1 MEKNLKAAIEQLQAT
16 AAALTPELLDAIC
29 RNAEQSRTRFEKALI
44 RFNEARE
51 ARQRRARSGA
61 AQSSLRLQEL
71 DKRKADL
78 TDAIGNAYSEQ
89 QIEKA
94 HELEAE
100 LEELAREEYGVKE
113 AATHVQAVKV
123 RGDLGLFAELKDAYD
138 KKRAEEAAVNE
149 DLEQLRKEL
158 RTLEGLI
165 SSYSLRAKD
174 LTRAYTLADN
184 PADEQM
190 VEAAESI
197 IGPLDLSGGME
208 GFGEGAA
215 AEKRAKIA
223 VVCRSS
229 QNKEPAGKLKNTP
242 AFRKWIELLKQLPKG
257 GAKHE

>member
-16 AAALTPELLDAIC
+16 TAALTPELLDAIC
-29 RNAEQSRTRFEKALI
+29 RNAEQSRARFETALI
-44 RFNEARE
+44 RFNEDRE
-51 ARQRRARSGA
+51 DRQSGARSGA
-61 AQSSLRLQEL
+61 AQRSLRLQEI

-78 TDAIGNAYSEQ
+78 TDAIGDAYSEQ

-113 AATHVQAVKV
+113 AAKHVQAVKV

-138 KKRAEEAAVNE
+138 KKTAEEAAVYE
-149 DLEQLRKEL
+149 GLEQLRHEL
-158 RTLEGLI
+158 RKLEILLGNYALKARDL
-165 SSYSLRAKD
+165 SSAYSSL
-174 LTRAYTLADN
+174 N
-184 PADEQM
+184 GPAEEQM

-197 IGPLDLSGGME
+197 LGPLDLSEGME
-208 GFGEGAA
+208 GFDNRE
-215 AEKRAKIA
+215 RDAKIA
-223 VVCRSS
+223 IVCKSS
-229 QNKEPAGKLKNTP
+229 QSKDPAGKLKNTP